1 MDLSL
6 VVITLNEE
14 SGIVRCIESVPFA
27 SEIIV
32 VDSGSTDGTI
42 AAAER
47 SSARVLHHPF
57 TDHSSQKQWA
67 LEQAT
72 SEWVLSLD
80 ADENLDP
87 ELAGRIRELI
97 AGRPDHSAYSLPF
110 RILYMGRLMRFGPW
124 SGESHVRLFRRGS
137 AVYSGSGIH
146 EGVSITSGTVGV
158 IRSGMVIHRSFDD
171 LGDQVRK
178 MREYAG
184 IWAAGEYAAGR
195 RSGICRC
202 VLRPA
207 WRFLS
212 SYILRGGFLE
222 GFPGLAASVVSS
234 WYVFLKWAR
243 LLEMNRQGPAVTS
256 DPGDTPDA
264 SQTGEGS
271 PGT

>member
-14 SGIVRCIESVPFA
+14 SWIGRCIESVPFS

-32 VDSGSTDGTI
+32 VDSGSTDGTVEE
-42 AAAER
+42 ARRR
-47 SSARVLHHPF
+47 SAQVFHHPF
-57 TDHSSQKQWA
+57 TDYSSQKQWA

-72 SEWVLSLD
+72 CEWVLSLD

-87 ELAGRIRELI
+87 VLAARIRELI
-97 AGRPDHSAYSLPF
+97 AGTPDHSAYSLPF
-110 RILYMGRLMRFGPW
+110 RICYMGRLMRMGPW
-124 SGESHVRLFRRGS
+124 SGERHVRLFRRGS
-137 AVYSGSGIH
+137 AVYRGSGIH
-146 EGVSITSGTVGV
+146 EGVSITSGTVGKV
-158 IRSGMVIHRSFDD
+158 SSGMVIHRSFDD
-171 LGDQVRK
+171 LDDQVRK
-178 MREYAG
+178 MRDYAG
-184 IWAAGEYAAGR
+184 IWAGRENAAGR

-202 VLRPA
+202 ILRPA

-222 GFPGLAASVVSS
+222 GFPGLAASAVSS

-243 LLEMNRQGPAVTS
+243 LLEMNRQGPAVTI
-256 DPGDTPDA
+256 DPTGTPDV
-264 SQTGEGS
+264 SQTGRGS